1 MPLLWFAPCPNITY
15 RVHNTYIYMYARVR
29 ARQRKLKICLHSALY
44 NYNTLIISRLSV
56 YTLSTRRLHYVHSAK
71 IVWARFKH
79 PHQAEAT
86 LKKMRKNANGR

>member
-1 MPLLWFAPCPNITY
+1 
-15 RVHNTYIYMYARVR
+15 MYARVR

-86 LKKMRKNANGR
+86 LKKMRENANGR